1 MGIISKDQIINVEG
15 LKQLLLGRK
24 TTRGN
29 FKWSVSL
36 KQATDILMAAYRA
49 EVEYRHRRFIEDE
62 ATKTNIE
69 RLAAFPIRDD
79 AKFGVMLCGVPGNGK
94 TTLLY
99 GFQSAVNWLNGIGH
113 FEGRKAGIRIVDAK
127 EVAILAKDLEAF
139 RSLRN
144 MPMIAI
150 EDMGR
155 EPIEVLDYGNVLNP
169 VIDLLEYRY
178 NMQLFTFITTNLTKS
193 QIREKYGNRIADR
206 FNEMLEVIIF
216 KNETYRDK

>member
-1 MGIISKDQIINVEG
+1 M
-15 LKQLLLGRK
+15 
-24 TTRGN
+24 
-29 FKWSVSL
+29 SL
-36 KQATDILMAAYRA
+36 KQAADILLAAYQA
-49 EVEYRHRRFIEDE
+49 EVEYRHRKFIEDK

-69 RLAAFPIRDD
+69 RLAAFLIRDD

-99 GFQSAVNWLNGIGH
+99 AFQSAVNWLNDIGH
-113 FEGRKAGIRIVDAK
+113 FEGKRAGIRIVDAK
-127 EVAILAKDLEAF
+127 EVVMLAKDFEAF
-139 RSLRN
+139 RNLRN

-155 EPIEVLDYGNVLNP
+155 EPIEVLDYGNILNP
-169 VIDLLEYRY
+169 VVDMLEYRY

>member
-1 MGIISKDQIINVEG
+1 M
-15 LKQLLLGRK
+15 
-24 TTRGN
+24 
-29 FKWSVSL
+29 SL
-36 KQATDILMAAYRA
+36 KQAADILLAAYQA
-49 EVEYRHRRFIEDE
+49 EVEYRHRRFIEDK

-69 RLAAFPIRDD
+69 RLAAFLIRDD

-99 GFQSAVNWLNGIGH
+99 AFQSAVNWLNDIGH
-113 FEGRKAGIRIVDAK
+113 FEGKRAGIRIVDAK
-127 EVAILAKDLEAF
+127 EVVMLAKDFEAF
-139 RSLRN
+139 RNLRN
-144 MPMIAI
+144 PVG
-150 EDMGR
+150 DM
-155 EPIEVLDYGNVLNP
+155 
-169 VIDLLEYRY
+169 LEYRY

>member
-1 MGIISKDQIINVEG
+1 M
-15 LKQLLLGRK
+15 
-24 TTRGN
+24 
-29 FKWSVSL
+29 
-36 KQATDILMAAYRA
+36 KQAADILLAAYQA
-49 EVEYRHRRFIEDE
+49 EVEYRHRRFIEDK

-69 RLAAFPIRDD
+69 RLAAFLIRDD

-99 GFQSAVNWLNGIGH
+99 AFQSAVNWLNDIGH
-113 FEGRKAGIRIVDAK
+113 FEGKRAGIRIVDAK
-127 EVAILAKDLEAF
+127 EVVMLAKDFEAF
-139 RSLRN
+139 CNLRN

-155 EPIEVLDYGNVLNP
+155 EPIEVLDYGNILNP
-169 VIDLLEYRY
+169 VVDMLEYRY

>member
-1 MGIISKDQIINVEG
+1 MESINKDHVINVEG
-15 LKQLLLGRK
+15 LKRLLLGRK

-36 KQATDILMAAYRA
+36 KQATDILLAAYQA
-49 EVEYRHRRFIEDE
+49 EVEYRHRKFIEDE

-69 RLAAFPIRDD
+69 RLAAFLIRND

-99 GFQSAVNWLNGIGH
+99 AFQSAVNWLNNIGH
-113 FEGRKAGIRIVDAK
+113 FEGKRAGIRIVDAK
-127 EVAILAKDLEAF
+127 EVVMFAKDFEAF
-139 RSLRN
+139 RDLRN

-169 VIDLLEYRY
+169 VVD
-178 NMQLFTFITTNLTKS
+178 
-193 QIREKYGNRIADR
+193 
-206 FNEMLEVIIF
+206 MLESVSYTHLTLPT
-216 KNETYRDK
+216 N